1 MINHTLIRQVN
12 LGDSHRASGERVGAS
27 LAMEALDLGANE
39 DLDSGH
45 RRRDDVLGLLDESF
59 PAAPAVTLPAAPT
72 PAASTPAEPAL
83 AENYSKLSQHM

>member
-12 LGDSHRASGERVGAS
+12 LCDSHRASGERVGAS
-27 LAMEALDLGANE
+27 LAMEALDLGE
-39 DLDSGH
+39 DMDT
-45 RRRDDVLGLLDESF
+45 DDVLGLLDESF

>member
-1 MINHTLIRQVN
+1 MSV
-12 LGDSHRASGERVGAS
+12 GPCSASNVFNVFNGERVGAS
-27 LAMEALDLGANE
+27 LAMEALDLRLGE
-39 DLDSGH
+39 DLDT
-45 RRRDDVLGLLDESF
+45 DDVLGLLDESF